1 MTGLRDDARADPAGV
16 LALSLPAA
24 KQAVEPLPVTTTRW
38 PGATEEGSNSSV
50 VLAEGATADAAVIS
64 SNNPDA
70 TLCTSQLNS
79 SPRHRA

>member
-1 MTGLRDDARADPAGV
+1 VTGLRGDARADPAGV
-16 LALSLPAA
+16 LGLSLSAA
-24 KQAVEPLPVTTTRW
+24 KQATEPLPVTTTRW
-38 PGATEEGSNSSV
+38 PAATEEGSSSSV
-50 VLAEGATADAAVIS
+50 VLADGATADTAVIS